1 MIKEYAPVR
10 TKLYPAISLYDTL
23 GKDAVSYILNHIEAK
38 CVFVGDEK
46 KLESILSILDEL
58 QFLELIVTFE
68 GLGWEKSISICRI
81 FSDWRCCICEKAE
94 VNLINK
100 VNGDPSS
107 RISALVRR

>member
-1 MIKEYAPVR
+1 VIKEYAPVR
-10 TKLYPAISLYDTL
+10 TRLYPAISLYDTL

-68 GLGWEKSISICRI
+68 GLEWEKFI
-81 FSDWRCCICEKAE
+81 FVES
-94 VNLINK
+94 
-100 VNGDPSS
+100 
-107 RISALVRR
+107 